1 MIHCIHMDEDRIK
14 TYIKGFDEQLNG
26 GIPVGSLVLLCGPP
40 GSMKTTLAYN
50 ILHNS
55 AKEDDIHGTYFTF
68 EQGRESLAKQ
78 MAGLGMDPDDVDGKV
93 SIVDFGLIRRNLES
107 MESKSWLDIFKMYAE
122 NLKKNTGY
130 DLLVIDSLPVLE
142 ILSKFDN
149 PREELFYFFEW
160 LRGLDVT
167 CIIIT
172 EMSATNDDYGEHG
185 EDYISDGIIHTK
197 MERMNDE
204 NIQRRIRCVK
214 MRGAEHCTDY
224 FTLIVEGGDIQV
236 ARVISQ

>member
-1 MIHCIHMDEDRIK
+1 MEDGRIK
-14 TYIKGFDEQLNG
+14 TYIKGFDEQLDG
-26 GIPVGSLVLLCGPP
+26 GIPKGALVLLCGPP

-50 ILHNS
+50 LLFNG
-55 AKEDDIHGTYFTF
+55 AKHEGLNGTYFTF
-68 EQGRESLAKQ
+68 EQGRDSLAKQ
-78 MAGLGMDPDDVDGKV
+78 MASLGMDPDELDGKI
-93 SIVDFGLIRRNLES
+93 SIVDFGLIRRNLET

-122 NLKKNTGY
+122 NMKKNTGY
-130 DLLVIDSLPVLE
+130 DILVLDSLPVLE
-142 ILSKFDN
+142 ILSRFEN

-160 LRGLDVT
+160 LRELEVT

-172 EMSATNDDYGEHG
+172 EMSSLNDNYGEHG

-224 FTLIVEGGDIQV
+224 FTLIVEGGNFQV